1 MEPREESGGGR
12 VTPRSRFKLLPLRR
26 DGDPRASLVAVFIQ
40 LTLIAI
46 IVPTL
51 IVPLAVDFLRDD
63 SGGSIVPER
72 ISFQVLLP
80 TDGEPE
86 RRPAR
91 DGGDGREPVPDAP
104 PVELPPVVAP
114 ATIPTR
120 VPTAPAE
127 PRDPVGVGPLVGS
140 GGPAQ
145 GIRPSFTD
153 QRLWVTPSPVVV
165 GPIVPLTRADTLRN
179 MLRTRALAVMDSLI
193 SLPSDAGRQGDW
205 TVDRNGKKY
214 GIDPQFIRLGNF
226 SLPTAVLAMLPLN
239 VQANPIAM
247 ERARRLNSLREEI
260 QTQAARSIRD
270 DEFRKA
276 VDALRARKERER
288 REAAGEDQP
297 TAPKASVP
305 TKAPGDAPGP
315 DGHN

>member
-1 MEPREESGGGR
+1 MKQG
-12 VTPRSRFKLLPLRR
+12 SRFKLLPRRR
-26 DGDPRASLVAVFIQ
+26 DGDPRASAVAIFIQ
-40 LTLIAI
+40 LTLISI

-51 IVPLAVDFLRDD
+51 IVPLTVDFLRDD
-63 SGGSIVPER
+63 SGGPIVAER

-80 TDGEPE
+80 TDGEAE

-91 DGGDGREPVPDAP
+91 DGGDASEPSTDAA
-104 PVELPPVVAP
+104 PVEPPPLVAP
-114 ATIPTR
+114 TTIPPR
-120 VPTAPAE
+120 VPPASAE

-153 QRLWVTPSPVVV
+153 QRLWVTPSPVVI
-165 GPIVPLTRADTLRN
+165 GPIVPLTRSDTLRS
-179 MLRTRALAVMDSLI
+179 MLRLRALAVMDSMI

-214 GIDPQFIRLGNF
+214 GIDPGFIRLGNF
-226 SLPTAVLAMLPLN
+226 SIPTAVLAMLPMN

-276 VDALRARKERER
+276 VNALRERKERER
-288 REAAGEDQP
+288 REAAGEDASSSPSAP
-297 TAPKASVP
+297 TP
-305 TKAPGDAPGP
+305 TKTPGNTAQPRERD
-315 DGHN
+315 

>member
-1 MEPREESGGGR
+1 MKP
-12 VTPRSRFKLLPLRR
+12 TRFKLLPVRHES
-26 DGDPRASLVAVFIQ
+26 DPRASLVAIFIQ

-63 SGGSIVPER
+63 SGGTIIPER

-91 DGGDGREPVPDAP
+91 DGGDGTEPAPAAP
-104 PVELPPVVAP
+104 PYEMPPVVAP
-114 ATIPTR
+114 VS
-120 VPTAPAE
+120 VPTTLPTPPAE

-165 GPIVPLTRADTLRN
+165 APIVPLTRADTLRN
-179 MLRTRALAVMDSLI
+179 LLRNRAVAVMDSML
-193 SLPSDAGRQGDW
+193 SLPNDAGRQGDW

-214 GIDPQFIRLGNF
+214 GIDPGFIRLGNF

-239 VQANPIAM
+239 IQANPVAM

-276 VDALRARKERER
+276 VQALRERKERER
-288 REAAGEDQP
+288 REAAGEDP
-297 TAPKASVP
+297 PPSGTTTSSK
-305 TKAPGDAPGP
+305 TPG
-315 DGHN
+315 

>member
-1 MEPREESGGGR
+1 MESREESGGRCVKQGF
-12 VTPRSRFKLLPLRR
+12 RFQLLPSRR
-26 DGDPRASLVAVFIQ
+26 DGDTRAFVVAVFIQ
-40 LTLIAI
+40 LTFIAI

-63 SGGSIVPER
+63 AGGPIVTER

-80 TDGEPE
+80 TDGESE

-91 DGGDGREPVPDAP
+91 DGGDASEPSTDAALVEAP
-104 PVELPPVVAP
+104 PIVAP
-114 ATIPTR
+114 SVVPPR
-120 VPTAPAE
+120 VPPPRAE

-153 QRLWVTPSPVVV
+153 QRLWVTRSRVVIA
-165 GPIVPLTRADTLRN
+165 PIVPLTRSDTLRN
-179 MLRTRALAVMDSLI
+179 MLRSRALAVMDSMI

-214 GIDPQFIRLGNF
+214 GIDPGFIRLGNF
-226 SLPTAVLAMLPLN
+226 SIPTAVLAMLPMN

-276 VDALRARKERER
+276 VQALRERKERER
-288 REAAGEDQP
+288 SEAAGEDASSA
-297 TAPKASVP
+297 AP
-305 TKAPGDAPGP
+305 APAKTPSNSTPPRERD
-315 DGHN
+315 

>member
-1 MEPREESGGGR
+1 MEA
-12 VTPRSRFKLLPLRR
+12 
-26 DGDPRASLVAVFIQ
+26 D
-40 LTLIAI
+40 
-46 IVPTL
+46 
-51 IVPLAVDFLRDD
+51 
-63 SGGSIVPER
+63 
-72 ISFQVLLP
+72 LP
-80 TDGEPE
+80 TYLWPTRFGSAAPTTV
-86 RRPAR
+86 PA
-91 DGGDGREPVPDAP
+91 
-104 PVELPPVVAP
+104 ELPP
-114 ATIPTR
+114 R
-120 VPTAPAE
+120 PAE

-153 QRLWVTPSPVVV
+153 QRLWITPSPVVV

-179 MLRTRALAVMDSLI
+179 LLRTRALAVMDSLI

-214 GIDPQFIRLGNF
+214 GIDPGYIRLGNF
-226 SLPTAVLAMLPLN
+226 SIPTAVLAMLPFN

-276 VDALRARKERER
+276 VNALRERKERER
-288 REAAGEDQP
+288 REAAGEDPRRHLDRDEPAHRHHLGRERRHFQ
-297 TAPKASVP
+297 
-305 TKAPGDAPGP
+305 
-315 DGHN
+315 GHRLRLPSDLPQQVR